1 MKSITIHGLEDRL
14 SERIREK
21 ARQQGL
27 SLNKTI
33 KKLLAEALG
42 MEEQA
47 PRDRREQF
55 LDLFGIWTK
64 EEAEEFNKSLEET
77 RKLDPEDWA

>member
-1 MKSITIHGLEDRL
+1 MRSITIHGLEDPL
-14 SERIREK
+14 NERIQEK

-33 KKLLAEALG
+33 KKLLAESVGLK
-42 MEEQA
+42 EPA
-47 PRDRREQF
+47 PRDRRKQF

-64 EEAEEFNKSLEET
+64 EDAEEFNKNVRDI
-77 RKLDPEDWA
+77 RKVDPQDWT

>member
-42 MEEQA
+42 VEEQA

>member
-1 MKSITIHGLEDRL
+1 MKSITIHGLEDPL
-14 SERIREK
+14 NERIRDK

-33 KKLLAEALG
+33 KKLLAESLCL
-42 MEEQA
+42 EESA
-47 PRDRREQF
+47 PRDRHKRF

-64 EEAEEFNKSLEET
+64 EDVEGFNKSI
-77 RKLDPEDWA
+77 RKIRTVDPLDWV